1 MKKKKKTSGGR
12 PRKPDHEKATEDLR
26 CRITKSQK
34 QIAKAVTERLGL
46 KNTSDLVFLCVFG
59 TKAVVT
65 DLNES
70 FIRKTYSFNSNLN
83 QLLKA
88 IHTRKIHI
96 SDAQAD
102 RLINEVIHLK
112 EQFLVHREE
121 LRGNISNEMLIRLA
135 ANKFSEKDFEL
146 LDAAISARYSNDII
160 CDYQEGCHNDL

>member
-1 MKKKKKTSGGR
+1 MKKNNKNPGGR

-26 CRITKSQK
+26 CRITKNQK
-34 QIAKAVTERLGL
+34 EVAKAITKNLGL

-59 TKAVVT
+59 TQAVVT

-102 RLINEVIHLK
+102 RLINEVINLK
-112 EQFLVHREE
+112 EQFLLHREE
-121 LRGNISNEMLIRLA
+121 LRGNISNETIIRLA
-135 ANKFSEKDFEL
+135 ANKLSEKEYEL
-146 LDAAISARYSNDII
+146 LDAAISARLSNDII
-160 CDYQEGCHNDL
+160 HDYEEAAL